1 MLFGNH
7 GLNKPICFG
16 LVLFS
21 FIVVLCIVSF
31 QNIPSIQNGMTKS
44 PEFSVFSDRTVNCST
59 TIVEKIV
66 EKPLF
71 VEKIVEKP
79 LNVESK
85 QGWRHFWTVFF
96 ANKNTR

>member
-1 MLFGNH
+1 
-7 GLNKPICFG
+7 
-16 LVLFS
+16 
-21 FIVVLCIVSF
+21 
-31 QNIPSIQNGMTKS
+31 MTKS

-96 ANKNTR
+96 ANKNTRYNCTFDYWPILFCAYCL

>member
-31 QNIPSIQNGMTKS
+31 QNIPSNQNGITTS
-44 PEFSVFSDRTVNCST
+44 PGHCSPT
-59 TIVEKIV
+59 TVEKIV
-66 EKPLF
+66 EKKLF
-71 VEKIVEKP
+71 LEKIVEKP
-79 LNVESK
+79 LNPKSK
-85 QGWRHFWTVFF
+85 HDWRHFWTVLF